1 MAAPPGAPR
10 RMAMGQGVSHG
21 VPIEGDGHGHPP
33 IPLEPKSVQH
43 GELNRQ
49 TWGLNGIYIVD
60 LSDS

>member
-1 MAAPPGAPR
+1 
-10 RMAMGQGVSHG
+10 MAMGQGVSHG
-21 VPIEGDGHGHPP
+21 VPIEGDGHPP